1 MEFCP
6 RVSRALFT
14 ALFGIT
20 QLTRREEKISF
31 TVKIVFFFFFFLNDG
46 LIYFYGKDI
55 SVLRVY

>member
-20 QLTRREEKISF
+20 RLTRREGKISF
-31 TVKIVFFFFFFLNDG
+31 TVKIVFFFFFLNDG

-55 SVLRVY
+55 CVLRVY